1 LLVEGLGV
9 VDDGAVEESV
19 QLLDVDAVERSIRWP
34 MPQSRTW

>member
-1 LLVEGLGV
+1 LVEGLGV

-34 MPQSRTW
+34 PRSRTW